1 MTENK
6 PKNLIKNDWHSR
18 FDDLNWG
25 RLFSIFTGA
34 VIWMLLDYMFDRKGS
49 VEAALLA
56 GIICMLITESEERT
70 RQSAPQ
76 SESWR

>member
-6 PKNLIKNDWHSR
+6 PKKLIKNDWRSR

-56 GIICMLITESEERT
+56 GIICMLITESEE
-70 RQSAPQ
+70 
-76 SESWR
+76 